1 MDFDDDAV
9 LQRDT
14 FTGQSLDL
22 LLLGSSGG
30 LNIAGASD
38 PLGLLAALPA
48 SG

>member
-9 LQRDT
+9 LQRET

-30 LNIAGASD
+30 LNIVAL
-38 PLGLLAALPA
+38 LGRPII
-48 SG
+48 SGY